1 MLAQPLQP
9 PSGTQPHWRLP
20 RLPYKAATALARHP
34 LVVWYLAFS
43 GAHEALLSSWVC
55 PGCTHEPTGSQPSP
69 PLPMLPQFLKLR
81 VWSLVPCLGGVA
93 DFLPCIPGCC
103 VYISPG
109 VREGRGPM
117 QTVGL
122 QVLCVLEGVNHRTGS
137 LRPPTGS
144 QNKELKDRKVRPRMG
159 KGIYQVQ
166 PGDLIHPQVGEWAGH
181 PTGYEDP
188 LTDHRLWLS
197 SGWVCS
203 SAAQGLG

>member
-20 RLPYKAATALARHP
+20 RLPYKAGVALARHP

-93 DFLPCIPGCC
+93 DFLHVSLGVVSTSVLGSERGEAPCRQWGSKSF
-103 VYISPG
+103 VSW
-109 VREGRGPM
+109 RG
-117 QTVGL
+117 L
-122 QVLCVLEGVNHRTGS
+122 IIAQVL
-137 LRPPTGS
+137 
-144 QNKELKDRKVRPRMG
+144 
-159 KGIYQVQ
+159 
-166 PGDLIHPQVGEWAGH
+166 
-181 PTGYEDP
+181 
-188 LTDHRLWLS
+188 
-197 SGWVCS
+197 
-203 SAAQGLG
+203 